1 MKTIKTKVGF
11 NSILAWLLHKTNI
24 QSLADFAEDDIFNST
39 PAKLPPPPKFSFSCA
54 AIDFGSP
61 LVKSD
66 ATPQKP
72 DDPASEDE
80 NDRIIGRPAGFK
92 SYIKDLS
99 KITTYNRPKTKP
111 KSKRR
116 LKVAVQAEDPLSFK
130 SVRAKVESVEAEFYG
145 DRDEDI
151 FYDSDGSSFS
161 N

>member
-1 MKTIKTKVGF
+1 M
-11 NSILAWLLHKTNI
+11 
-24 QSLADFAEDDIFNST
+24 
-39 PAKLPPPPKFSFSCA
+39 
-54 AIDFGSP
+54 
-61 LVKSD
+61 KSD